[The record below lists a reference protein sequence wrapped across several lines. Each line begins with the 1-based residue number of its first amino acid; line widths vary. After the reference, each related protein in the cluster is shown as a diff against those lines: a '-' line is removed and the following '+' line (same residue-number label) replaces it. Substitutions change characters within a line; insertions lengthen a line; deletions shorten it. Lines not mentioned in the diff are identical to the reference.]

1 MTQTKKIEAYNL
13 GDFVKGIQEA
23 VKEGFEID
31 FNSNESYPISMVG
44 YYRCIMYKGPKLAAL
59 LKERVEVTLIN
70 NSSSDLIQ
78 KEDLTK
84 DGNRKISFTLGQE
97 PEVKEE
103 PKQDFKPSVVFVAE
117 EPVKAQKPR
126 GRPASRGV

>member
-13 GDFVKGIQEA
+13 GDFVKGIQESA
-23 VKEGFEID
+23 KEGFEID

-59 LKERVEVTLIN
+59 LKEKAPETLVQEGVT
-70 NSSSDLIQ
+70 
-78 KEDLTK
+78 EPT
-84 DGNRKISFTLGQE
+84 

-117 EPVKAQKPR
+117 EPTKAQKPR
-126 GRPASRGV
+126 GRPVSRGV